1 MQQPPLDYVGPAFL
15 LEREKIHIAVNEKPV
30 IQRANT
36 VLSGVRQR
44 RGSGMTYFIY
54 ARDGAGLVVLRRDSE
69 EAAQRRAAELKDMG
83 WFDIDIT
90 EEDDSG
96 SETAAHK
103 ATGAINNQDLRARG

>member
-1 MQQPPLDYVGPAFL
+1 M
-15 LEREKIHIAVNEKPV
+15 LEREKVHIAVNEKPV

-90 EEDDSG
+90 EEDDGGPESA
-96 SETAAHK
+96 TRKAA
-103 ATGAINNQDLRARG
+103 GPINSRDLPARG